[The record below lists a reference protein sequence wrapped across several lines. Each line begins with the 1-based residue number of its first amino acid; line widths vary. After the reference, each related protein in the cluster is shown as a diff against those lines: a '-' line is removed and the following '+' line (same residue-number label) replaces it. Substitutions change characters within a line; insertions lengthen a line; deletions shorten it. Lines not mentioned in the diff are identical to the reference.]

1 MEYKIDEMYN
11 TVIIK
16 LSGKLLGGSFS
27 EEFNSVLHRF
37 LAEGKNNIIVEMSGV
52 NFMNSSGLG
61 ILISGLSTMKK
72 SNGSFK
78 LAKIS
83 PSIGG
88 ILSITMLDQIFEQYD
103 TVGEALN
110 SIN

>member
-1 MEYKIDEMYN
+1 
-11 TVIIK
+11 
-16 LSGKLLGGSFS
+16 
-27 EEFNSVLHRF
+27 
-37 LAEGKNNIIVEMSGV
+37 
-52 NFMNSSGLG
+52 
-61 ILISGLSTMKK
+61 MKK

-110 SIN
+110 STN

>member
-1 MEYKIDEMYN
+1 
-11 TVIIK
+11 
-16 LSGKLLGGSFS
+16 
-27 EEFNSVLHRF
+27 
-37 LAEGKNNIIVEMSGV
+37 MSGV
-52 NFMNSSGLG
+52 SFMNSSGLG
-61 ILISGLSTMKK
+61 ILISGQSTMKK

-110 SIN
+110 SISFSDLKIETKK

>member
-1 MEYKIDEMYN
+1 MYN
-11 TVIIK
+11 TIIIK
-16 LSGKLLGGSFS
+16 LSGKLLGGPFS
-27 EEFNSVLHRF
+27 EEFNSLLLGF
-37 LAEGKNNIIVEMSGV
+37 LAAGKNNVIVEMSGV
-52 NFMNSSGLG
+52 SFMNSSGLG
-61 ILISGLSTMKK
+61 ILISGLSIMKK

-83 PSIGG
+83 SNIDG
-88 ILSITMLDQIFEQYD
+88 ILSITKLDQIFEQYD

>member
-11 TVIIK
+11 TIIIK

-52 NFMNSSGLG
+52 SFYEQFRSWNTNKR
-61 ILISGLSTMKK
+61 TVHNEKK
-72 SNGSFK
+72 
-78 LAKIS
+78 
-83 PSIGG
+83 
-88 ILSITMLDQIFEQYD
+88 
-103 TVGEALN
+103 
-110 SIN
+110 